1 MDIEIIC
8 VLLEV
13 KVDINI
19 KNKDGELFLD
29 LVGDEKIKQFM
40 IR

>member
-29 LVGDEKIKQFM
+29 LVGDEKIK
-40 IR
+40 